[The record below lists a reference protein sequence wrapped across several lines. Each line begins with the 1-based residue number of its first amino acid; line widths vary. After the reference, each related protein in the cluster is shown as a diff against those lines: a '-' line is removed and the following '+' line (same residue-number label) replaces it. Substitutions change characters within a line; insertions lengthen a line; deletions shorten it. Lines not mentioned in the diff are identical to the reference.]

1 MLHFSNQK
9 QILYPW
15 MMVQVLIINNFK
27 IEVKPCLK
35 INAFTK
41 QGRSNLNCTMM
52 VNFDRQAHQE
62 KSLREIKETQVKK
75 CH

>member
-15 MMVQVLIINNFK
+15 MMIQVLIINNFK

-35 INAFTK
+35 INAFRK
-41 QGRSNLNCTMM
+41 QGRSNLDLQYAGQ
-52 VNFDRQAHQE
+52 F
-62 KSLREIKETQVKK
+62 
-75 CH
+75 